1 MNSGITLFAQIFG
14 ETAWSLTLE
23 VGAEHANAIVGAL
36 LGAYPTRF
44 AVVQSSTSAVPVFA
58 ETRL

>member
-36 LGAYPTRF
+36 LGAYP
-44 AVVQSSTSAVPVFA
+44 
-58 ETRL
+58 RL